1 VPEEPASR
9 SALDGEAIARLLR
22 LGGDELAGRMAA
34 LFLGLAPE
42 RLREARAAVAAG
54 DRDQVR
60 RAAHSLKSS
69 SGNVGAYAVLE
80 AAGQLEEAAE
90 RGEPPAELT
99 ALLAALE
106 AALEGADPELRA
118 LAART
123 ESQA

>member
-1 VPEEPASR
+1 MAEEPESR

-22 LGGDELAGRMAA
+22 LGGDDLAGRMAA

-54 DRDQVR
+54 EGDQVR

-69 SGNVGAYAVLE
+69 SGNVGAYAVME

-90 RGEPPAELT
+90 RGDQPEALAP
-99 ALLAALE
+99 LLAALE
-106 AALEGADPELRA
+106 AALEAADPELRA

-123 ESQA
+123 EKQP